1 MQQPAAGGLCPPQA
15 AVPTPLLPG
24 PPSVALT
31 ALRDRLQ
38 PPSCLSKRLNKQPG
52 PAPSQQGVPPPPT
65 AARALSWCL
74 SGGPIVV
81 VGGCTGLCPRW
92 AWEGQGHR
100 RQGFPDKGAVR
111 RSLDTGSTHPG
122 EEVSGGPWLVW
133 RSHRRPTRQFPG
145 LERCPPRTLGAAA
158 EGAGGPL

>member
-52 PAPSQQGVPPPPT
+52 PAPSQRGGPSASHSCESPLMVPLWWPD
-65 AARALSWCL
+65 
-74 SGGPIVV
+74 SGG
-81 VGGCTGLCPRW
+81 GGCTGLCPRW

>member
-52 PAPSQQGVPPPPT
+52 PAPSQRGGPAASHSCESPLMVPLWWPDSGGGVHWPVSPLGVGGAGAPE
-65 AARALSWCL
+65 AGL
-74 SGGPIVV
+74 SG
-81 VGGCTGLCPRW
+81 
-92 AWEGQGHR
+92 Q
-100 RQGFPDKGAVR
+100 GAVR